1 MAEEGILIT
10 EKRLSKFVKK
20 IFLAAGLSDK
30 DSSIISKHL
39 VLANLRGVDSHGVSR
54 VKIYIER
61 LKRGLIEKDQPPIV
75 EKETNTSA
83 LINGNN
89 RFGILNAYTGIQLA
103 VKKAKENGIGVIGV
117 HNSNHC
123 GMLADYV
130 EYAAQNNCIA
140 FATTNA
146 PSNMPPWGGK
156 EAFFGTNPLAY
167 GIPTNT
173 NFPIIFDMATSVVA
187 RGKIT
192 YAMKN
197 NQKIPLGWAMTKS
210 GEPTTDPN
218 EALEG
223 LVLPVGGPKGYGLAL
238 FVETLSSIFTG
249 AAYGHHIASLVKDFD
264 RPQKLG
270 HFFFVMKANLFED
283 LDVFLERMDRM
294 INDIKQVP
302 LAAEY
307 ERIFLPGEIESLERE
322 MRKKEGIYLPKNIV
336 EEINDVARDLGLHN
350 DLL

>member
-1 MAEEGILIT
+1 MVEKGLLIS
-10 EKRLSKFVKK
+10 EKKLSKFIKE
-20 IFLAAGLSDK
+20 IFLAGGLSDK
-30 DSSIISKHL
+30 DATIVSNHL
-39 VLANLRGVDSHGVSR
+39 VLANLRNVDSHGVSR

-61 LKRGLIEKDQPPIV
+61 LVEGLIEKDSTPFI
-75 EKETNTSA
+75 EKETNSSA

-89 RFGILNAYTGIQLA
+89 QFGILNAYTGILLA
-103 VKKAKENGIGVIGV
+103 VKKAKKNGVGIIGI

-130 EYAAQNNCIA
+130 EYATKHNCIA

-167 GIPTNT
+167 GIPTKT
-173 NFPIIFDMATSVVA
+173 KPPIVFDMATSVVA

-197 NQKIPLGWAMTKS
+197 NQKIPLGWAMTKN
-210 GEPTTDPN
+210 GEPTTDP
-218 EALEG
+218 EDALDG

-249 AAYGHHIASLVKDFD
+249 AAYGHHVASLIKDFD
-264 RPQKLG
+264 RPQNLG
-270 HFFFVMKANLFED
+270 HFFFVMQADLFED
-283 LDVFLERMDRM
+283 LEVF
-294 INDIKQVP
+294 
-302 LAAEY
+302 
-307 ERIFLPGEIESLERE
+307 
-322 MRKKEGIYLPKNIV
+322 
-336 EEINDVARDLGLHN
+336 
-350 DLL
+350 